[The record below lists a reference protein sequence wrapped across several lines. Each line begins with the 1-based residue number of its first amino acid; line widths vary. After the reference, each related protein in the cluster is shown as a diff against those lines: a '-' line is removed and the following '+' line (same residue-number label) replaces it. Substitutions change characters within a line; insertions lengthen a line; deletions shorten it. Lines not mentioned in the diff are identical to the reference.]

1 MLVMLLDNRTLTY
14 FCV

>member
-1 MLVMLLDNRTLTY
+1 MLVMLLDNMTLAY